1 MPEDSPLRSVM
12 SAFYDKNDKN
22 ATSAI
27 QWNLP
32 EQAEN
37 PMARSKKRDTTGD
50 LRLQYAGS
58 TPLTRQQVVRA
69 VSQLLAADVDEALRA
84 AYPEAIP
91 RSIKLSVRGTLERRL
106 EQLFIQDAEGQTTPA
121 ATLPIENLKPAD
133 VTGQR
138 KVEMSIASLYRAVD
152 ALRFYCVVPVGQS
165 NGRAFPAWQFV
176 PPVPEVLPDVL
187 RALEGSV
194 RSEIHAFLVTALDEL
209 NELSPAEVLAGMPFE
224 GRAAL
229 EASQRRLLELPSAE
243 RKRRVVE
250 QVTSREN
257 E

>member
-1 MPEDSPLRSVM
+1 MPEESPVCKVILP
-12 SAFYDKNDKN
+12 FYDKNDKN
-22 ATSAI
+22 ATSDI
-27 QWNLP
+27 QWNL
-32 EQAEN
+32 AELTEK
-37 PMARSKKRDTTGD
+37 PMARSKKQDTAED

-58 TPLTRQQVVRA
+58 TPLTRRQVVRE
-69 VSQLLAADVDEALRA
+69 VSNLLASDVDEALRSA
-84 AYPEAIP
+84 HPEALP
-91 RSIKLSVRGTLERRL
+91 DSIKLSVRSTLERRL
-106 EQLFIQDAEGQTTPA
+106 QQMFMDNDERGTSLAG
-121 ATLPIENLKPAD
+121 LPIENLKPAD

-187 RALEGSV
+187 QALEGGV

-209 NELSPAEVLAGMPFE
+209 NELSPAEVLAGIPFE

-229 EASQRRLLELPSAE
+229 ETSQQRLLELTSGE
-243 RKRRVVE
+243 RKRRVLE
-250 QVTSREN
+250 QVSSPQTE
-257 E
+257 